1 MQPKISIVIPV
12 YSGGLLLQ
20 PAIESI
26 LSQSLQEFEIVLVDN
41 NAARETKQIAQI
53 YADKYPNTIRLLHEP
68 IQGLCA
74 ARNTGIRS
82 AKGEFIALLDDD
94 DMMMPERLEK
104 QSRVAE
110 ENPDASIIFCGQNNI
125 ERNTDILL
133 EENVFGAQSQW
144 KELETLVKKALSVVL
159 KDRNTELFRF
169 SVPST
174 MFFSKEK
181 ALKAGLFDTRMD
193 PYYGEDDDFCIRMFF
208 EGDFLMTPEVLISY
222 RIRSRLENKIKSPDF
237 IPFSLKQFNK
247 LYQLMWEN
255 LGSEDKRSKEIFR
268 DIAILELQEAFRR
281 IVRFANNP
289 MDRKLVQILSYRI
302 WKMAPFNPAYAKQLL
317 KTFFPTRYYPR
328 LFWFGTFRSGKLSP
342 PMPPEFVREIFQ
354 IPS

>member
-159 KDRNTELFRF
+159 KDR
-169 SVPST
+169 
-174 MFFSKEK
+174 
-181 ALKAGLFDTRMD
+181 
-193 PYYGEDDDFCIRMFF
+193 I
-208 EGDFLMTPEVLISY
+208 
-222 RIRSRLENKIKSPDF
+222 
-237 IPFSLKQFNK
+237 
-247 LYQLMWEN
+247 
-255 LGSEDKRSKEIFR
+255 
-268 DIAILELQEAFRR
+268 
-281 IVRFANNP
+281 
-289 MDRKLVQILSYRI
+289 
-302 WKMAPFNPAYAKQLL
+302 
-317 KTFFPTRYYPR
+317 
-328 LFWFGTFRSGKLSP
+328 
-342 PMPPEFVREIFQ
+342 
-354 IPS
+354 